1 MDEKDKPELKSTI
14 DGTEETVHL
23 NAGGDDPDKTVSPAD
38 LDHTVV
44 IGPNE
49 YPTDSGTVVRRGG
62 DASGSNDATTDS
74 VAATNDA
81 TVAIDASTL
90 DASGL
95 ASLGSSLLASR
106 NIGATV
112 NPRELSPDEAK
123 LWSKVASGGSVDVGI
138 AGGSVPTG
146 TTAPL
151 AADRSKSSDA
161 NRSVDPPAMDRT
173 FSDRHFQRLRK
184 NEIAPPHSDPNLPSD
199 YRLNR
204 KLGQGGMG
212 DVYLARQR
220 SLDRLLALKVIK
232 PLDEKRRGSLSKA
245 GRLEK
250 VEEERRM
257 QFLAEAI
264 ITGDLDH
271 PNIVPIHDVAMTG
284 DGNLFYSMKRV
295 DGVPWS
301 DVIEQ
306 KSTPE
311 NLEILLRVCDAIGF
325 AHTRNVVHRDIKPEN
340 IMLGDFGVVMVMDWG
355 LALPTGDYDKEKQA
369 SILATS
375 GLGGTPA
382 FMAPE
387 MATGPLANIRQAA
400 DIYLLGA
407 TLFMIVTGHAPH
419 QARNVSECLKV
430 VRSNS
435 IRPVDEKYHGELL
448 DIAIKA
454 MATDPSDRHATV
466 AEFQHAIRD
475 YLAHDQS
482 IGQTNRAYELLA
494 RGRETRSLADFHR
507 AAQGFDEAVQS
518 WDGNERAKKGLAA
531 TAIAHAETA
540 FDLGEYESG
549 IAQLSPDN
557 PDHAELLQK
566 LIAARDER
574 ESRAVRLKRL
584 TRIAAAMLAFILIGG
599 GVAMVVIN
607 GERTKAQDAAEV
619 AIEQRQIAESQTELA
634 VAETKRAEA
643 QTQIAT
649 QEKTKA
655 IRAAELARIAEA
667 NERVAKELQTR
678 AKDQAVLAEAEA
690 RENERRAVLA
700 EQSAKQAQSQEAIAR
715 RRAEIDRQAARYEE
729 YVSKIGLAKAR
740 LETNDGKGARKI
752 LSELRDSPRA
762 GGWEWRWLWQQ
773 ANQSQSDL
781 QTEAAVI
788 DLSMSRDGRHG
799 VVATDDDRVWR
810 IELDGDG
817 KLIARDQLDDEA
829 LRGKRV
835 ASVAIAERSLAIA
848 VGTRSGRIVFIGD
861 NKNQSLDAHTDAVTD
876 LAFAG
881 TDRLVSGS
889 TDRTVRVWDVGSGQ
903 ELTGDTA
910 CWHIAPVQQI
920 ATAGRDGALTIA
932 VATSDDTSGSVSV
945 WKFSNAN
952 ANAAADLVGVFG
964 RHPGPV
970 SAVGLSDD
978 GRLVASGDREGNAWI
993 WRADAV
999 QPIRYDAAIDRALS
1013 RIDQDQRQSRQTG
1026 GDAVRYVRLVDP
1038 AIAGDERL
1046 VSTSTTSSKAETP
1059 AHGDVI
1065 RAIRFSDDGGSIV
1078 TASDDYTLKVWGV
1091 DDRRL
1096 QTTLRGHGG
1105 WVTAADFFGARG
1117 EGVISAS
1124 GDASIRTWRPASY
1137 QGEFVGQK
1145 VNEQASSELKVR
1157 DAQAHAKAITAAKFS
1172 PDGTRV
1178 VTASRDAT
1186 ARVLAID
1193 PDTLA
1198 FTTVAELIDD
1208 DVLDE
1213 GTSYV
1218 AMSMQSDGDAK
1229 RIYIGS
1235 ADATIRVWDRRRGVE
1250 VDRVTGTGL
1259 NGSFAVS
1266 GDGRFIVS
1274 GSSSPAAKAI
1284 LWRLDPTGRDAARVV
1299 HRFQGHDQAV
1309 TAMAIT
1315 PDGSI
1320 VFTGDRDGY
1329 GIFWDAKTGKR
1340 IGSALETVRGFRI
1353 NAAEF
1358 SSDGKT
1364 IYLGCDDEQLTLI
1377 DVADRN
1383 LIRRLPHS
1391 GFVTKMS
1398 LAHDGQSVVTLSE
1411 LSTEN
1416 RSTTTATF
1424 WNLSTG
1430 QSVRLDRVS
1439 QTIDPDTT
1447 TSRRSRSRVT
1457 SATFNAA
1464 ADTIAVS
1471 SVDRD
1476 RASTVRVFDAAT
1488 LRRASGDVS
1497 AESALFQLPTRLG
1510 VAESSLP
1517 LDDGTIVTMNRNAAF
1532 QWNLK
1537 TQKLVKSFRAHAE
1550 LTEADFS
1557 SDGRYVVTAS
1567 RGVKIW
1573 DAKTGRPITKLETPH
1588 TGPTRT
1594 VAFAPAVVAGQD
1606 HVFATGGDDGAVRIW
1621 KFDPTLQTV
1630 SLLKAI
1636 ENASPSS
1643 IRRVAFSPDAKSML
1657 VVGDG
1662 GFVAVFKTGQSK
1674 PTWTVLDESFGDFI
1688 CGDFSGDGNVIAVGG
1703 ADGRVRVYPLDEQRS
1718 SLADPILCEGHADAV
1733 EDVELI
1739 GVGESL
1745 RVLTA
1750 SADDS
1755 ARVWD
1760 PRITDVVNAGTNR
1773 IGREVVSLRRHDGD
1787 VTAVDA
1793 AGEGQL
1799 LMTAGADGKVIL
1811 WPASPPRKVEPEN
1824 LFDEL

>member
-1 MDEKDKPELKSTI
+1 MDEKDKPESESTA

-38 LDHTVV
+38 LDHTLV
-44 IGPNE
+44 IGPDE
-49 YPTDSGTVVRRGG
+49 HATVSGTVVRRGDG
-62 DASGSNDATTDS
+62 ASQSSLNDATTDS
-74 VAATNDA
+74 VASTNDA

-90 DASGL
+90 DPSAL
-95 ASLGSSLLASR
+95 TSLGSSVLASG

-112 NPRELSPDEAK
+112 NPRELSPDDAK
-123 LWSKVASGGSVDVGI
+123 LWNKVASGGSV
-138 AGGSVPTG
+138 GGGVPMG

-151 AADRSKSSDA
+151 GASQSKVGDA
-161 NRSVDPPAMDRT
+161 NRSIDPPAMDRT

-250 VEEERRM
+250 VEKERRM

-271 PNIVPIHDVAMTG
+271 PNIVPIHDVAMTN

-301 DVIEQ
+301 DVIDA
-306 KSTPE
+306 KSTAE

-355 LALPTGDYDKEKQA
+355 LALPTGDYDQEKQA

-387 MATGPLANIRQAA
+387 MATGPLENIRPAA

-435 IRPVDEKYHGELL
+435 IRPVDEKYQGELL
-448 DIAIKA
+448 DIAHKA
-454 MATDPSDRHATV
+454 MATDPSDRHANV
-466 AEFQHAIRD
+466 AEFQRAIRD
-475 YLAHDQS
+475 YLSHDQS

-494 RGRETRSLADFHR
+494 RGQQMRVLADFHR
-507 AAQGFDEAVQS
+507 ASQGFDEAIQS
-518 WDGNERAKKGLAA
+518 WPGNTRAKVGLAA
-531 TAIAHAETA
+531 TAIALAETA
-540 FDLGEYESG
+540 FELGEYESG
-549 IAQLSPDN
+549 IAQLSADN

-566 LIAARDER
+566 LMAARDER

-584 TRIAAAMLAFILIGG
+584 TRVAAAMLAFILVGG

-607 GERTKAQDAAEV
+607 GERTKAQDAAKV
-619 AIEQRQIAESQTELA
+619 AIQQRQIAESQTELA

-643 QTQIAT
+643 QTRIAT

-655 IRAAELARIAEA
+655 IQAAELARIAES
-667 NERVAKELQTR
+667 NERVAKELETR
-678 AKDQAVLAEAEA
+678 AKDQAVLAEAA
-690 RENERRAVLA
+690 AKENERRAVLA
-700 EQSAKQAQSQEAIAR
+700 EQSAKQAQAQEVIAR

-752 LSELRDSPRA
+752 LNELRDSPRSS
-762 GGWEWRWLWQQ
+762 GWEWRWLWQQ

-781 QTEAAVI
+781 QTNAAVI
-788 DLSMSRDGRHG
+788 DLSMSTDGLSG
-799 VVATDDDRVWR
+799 VIATDDDRVWR
-810 IELDGDG
+810 IELGTDGGLLSRIAVDDADLAG
-817 KLIARDQLDDEA
+817 KQI
-829 LRGKRV
+829 V
-835 ASVAIAERSLAIA
+835 SVAIADQSRMLAI
-848 VGTRSGRIVFIGD
+848 GCRSGQIVLIGD
-861 NKNQSLDAHTDAVTD
+861 DATRSLDAHTDAVTD

-881 TDRLVSGS
+881 DDRLVSGS
-889 TDRTVRVWDVGSGQ
+889 TDRTVRVWNAVTGS
-903 ELTGDTA
+903 ELTEGSA
-910 CWHIAPVQQI
+910 CWHIAPVQQL
-920 ATAGRDGALTIA
+920 ATATRDGVLTIA
-932 VATSDDTSGSVSV
+932 AATSDDSSGSVLV
-945 WKFSNAN
+945 WRFSDVSGKAKQ
-952 ANAAADLVGVFG
+952 VGVFG
-964 RHPGPV
+964 QHSGPV
-970 SAVGLSDD
+970 AAVGLSDD
-978 GRLVASGDREGNAWI
+978 GRLVASGDRDGDVWI
-993 WRADAV
+993 WKVDAV
-999 QPIRYDAAIDRALS
+999 QPIRYDVAIDRALS
-1013 RIDQDQRQSRQTG
+1013 GIGRDGKQADFAKAKAG
-1026 GDAVRYVRLVDP
+1026 NVRYVRLVDP
-1038 AIAGDERL
+1038 SMTGDERL
-1046 VSTSTTSSKAETP
+1046 VSTNDWTSNDQSS
-1059 AHGDVI
+1059 AHSDVI
-1065 RAIRFSDDGGSIV
+1065 RAIRFSRDGGSIV

-1091 DDRRL
+1091 ANRDLRA
-1096 QTTLRGHGG
+1096 TLRGHGG
-1105 WVTAADFFGARG
+1105 WVTAADFVGG
-1117 EGVISAS
+1117 DDSTVVSAS

-1137 QGEFVGQK
+1137 RGEFI
-1145 VNEQASSELKVR
+1145 EQDGTV
-1157 DAQAHAKAITAAKFS
+1157 DAANPKKSLDTQAHANEISSATFS
-1172 PDGTRV
+1172 PDGTRI

-1198 FTTVAELIDD
+1198 FSKVSEMVDD
-1208 DVLDE
+1208 EVLDE

-1218 AMSMQSDGDAK
+1218 AMSMQTDGDAK
-1229 RIYIGS
+1229 RLYIGS

-1266 GDGRFIVS
+1266 NDGRFLVS

-1284 LWRLDPTGRDAARVV
+1284 LWRLDPGGRDAAKIV
-1299 HRFQGHDQAV
+1299 HRFKGHDQAV

-1315 PDGSI
+1315 SDGSV

-1329 GIFWDAKTGKR
+1329 GILWDAKTGTR
-1340 IGSALETVRGFRI
+1340 IGPAVETVRGFRI
-1353 NAAEF
+1353 NAARF
-1358 SSDGKT
+1358 APDGKT
-1364 IYLGCDDEQLTLI
+1364 LFIGSDDEQLTSI
-1377 DVADRN
+1377 DVASRN
-1383 LIRRLPHS
+1383 VIRRLPHS
-1391 GFVTKMS
+1391 GLVTNVS
-1398 LAHDGQSVVTLSE
+1398 LASDGECAVTLSE
-1411 LSTEN
+1411 LSTET
-1416 RSTTTATF
+1416 RMTTTAMF
-1424 WNLSTG
+1424 WDLSTG
-1430 QSVRLDRVS
+1430 QSVRLGRVV
-1439 QTIDPDTT
+1439 QKIDPDAA
-1447 TSRRSRSRVT
+1447 TSRRTRTRVT
-1457 SATFNAA
+1457 SATFNPA
-1464 ADTIAVS
+1464 ADTVVVS
-1471 SVDRD
+1471 TADRGG
-1476 RASTVRVFDAAT
+1476 ASTVRVFEVKH
-1488 LRRASGDVS
+1488 LRRASGDAS
-1497 AESALFQLPTRLG
+1497 AESTRFQLPSRLG
-1510 VAESSLP
+1510 VAESLLP

-1532 QWNLK
+1532 QWNLN
-1537 TQKLVKSFRAHAE
+1537 TEKLVKSFRSHAE
-1550 LTEADFS
+1550 LTQADFS

-1588 TGPTRT
+1588 IGPTRT
-1594 VAFAPAVVAGQD
+1594 VAFAPANIAGSD
-1606 HVFATGGDDGAVRIW
+1606 HAFATGGDDGAVRVW
-1621 KFDPTLQTV
+1621 KFDPKRQTV
-1630 SLLKAI
+1630 TRLVAY
-1636 ENASPSS
+1636 ENASVSS
-1643 IRRVAFSPDAKSML
+1643 IRRVAFSSDAKRLL

-1662 GFVAVFKTGQSK
+1662 GFVAVFKTGQPQ
-1674 PTWTVLDESFGDFI
+1674 PTWTCRDESLGDLI
-1688 CGDFSGDGNVIAVGG
+1688 CGDFSADGEVIAVGG
-1703 ADGRVRVYPLDEQRS
+1703 TDGRVRVWKLEDQNT
-1718 SLADPILCEGHADAV
+1718 SLTDPIVCEGHADAV
-1733 EDVELI
+1733 RDLELI
-1739 GVGESL
+1739 GVGNSL

-1750 SADDS
+1750 SLDDS

-1760 PRITDVVNAGTNR
+1760 PRIEDFQDTGAERV
-1773 IGREVVSLRRHDGD
+1773 GREVVSLRRHDGD
-1787 VTAVDA
+1787 VTSVDA
-1793 AGEGQL
+1793 TEDGRL

-1811 WPASPPRKVEPEN
+1811 WPASPPRKSEAEN
-1824 LFDEL
+1824 LFDAL